1 MKKLF
6 KNLKKIVIFILIIIV
21 AMLCLYIF
29 INHNKLGISDN
40 KKVDTTLIANEF
52 KNVSELA
59 TYKYN
64 YTDVLYYKDS
74 NEFKGITLPFTQK
87 SFLVKFSGCIKAGVD
102 LSTADIK
109 VDGNKESVTVTL
121 SSSKVLD
128 NVIDSDNITIL
139 DEESAL
145 FNKVESQEILDEL
158 DKKKKSVEEQLLK
171 DDFLKKSDEN
181 TKVLLEGILKGMGF
195 KTINIEFK

>member
-6 KNLKKIVIFILIIIV
+6 KNLKKLVIFILIIIV
-21 AMLCLYIF
+21 AVLSLYIF
-29 INHNKLGISDN
+29 INHNKLGIIDN

-74 NEFKGITLPFTQK
+74 SEFKGITLPFTQK

-109 VDGNKESVTVTL
+109 VDNNKKSVTVTL
-121 SSSKVLD
+121 NSSKVLD
-128 NVIDSDNITIL
+128 NVIDSNNITIL

-145 FNKVESQEILDEL
+145 FNKVESNEILDEL

-171 DDFLKKSDEN
+171 QDFLKKSDEN
-181 TKVLLEGILKGMGF
+181 TKILLEGILKGLGF